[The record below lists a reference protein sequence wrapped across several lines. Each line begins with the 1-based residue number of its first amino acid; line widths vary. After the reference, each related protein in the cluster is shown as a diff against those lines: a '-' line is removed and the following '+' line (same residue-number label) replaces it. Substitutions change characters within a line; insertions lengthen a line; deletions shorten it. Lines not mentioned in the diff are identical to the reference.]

1 MGARLFRASVFSASG
16 LAALAAGPGPGLP
29 ARLAA
34 LAPEAGGVVGVGVL
48 HVESGRRA
56 ALRAGERFPMASV
69 YKVPIALAFL
79 HRVDG
84 GQAALEEEVSYG
96 AADLRPGLEHSAI
109 VERAHGG
116 SGHATARELLEAAL
130 VESDNTASDL
140 VLRLSGGPAAVMAR
154 LREVGLEGIDVSRSE
169 GQSALDYWGVAAPP
183 PAQWT
188 LAMFAR
194 LRAQATVAERRA
206 AADRFLSDPRDAATP
221 EAMATLL
228 GRLQRGELLQAETT
242 TLLLDLLARAT
253 TGPGRIKALLPRGAL
268 VAHKTGTGGDA
279 GGVNCCTNDAG
290 LVTLPDGSHLAVA
303 VFVRGSSRPLAD
315 RERAIARIARAAY
328 DQWSAPAR

>member
-1 MGARLFRASVFSASG
+1 MVDDLERLGVDHVHG
-16 LAALAAGPGPGLP
+16 VALAVGHVHARGIVPHDAAEP
-29 ARLAA
+29 ARPVLAVDVA
-34 LAPEAGGVVGVGVL
+34 RIEHGRHPRERPARRRRLARR
-48 HVESGRRA
+48 HRRDTRDGRRGRGRGRRGRSRCGHHPWPARRARA
-56 ALRAGERFPMASV
+56 AQR
-69 YKVPIALAFL
+69 
-79 HRVDG
+79 
-84 GQAALEEEVSYG
+84 
-96 AADLRPGLEHSAI
+96 RPGLEHSAI

-183 PAQWT
+183 PAQWKI
-188 LAMFAR
+188 AMFAR

-290 LVTLPDGSHLAVA
+290 LVTLPDG
-303 VFVRGSSRPLAD
+303 
-315 RERAIARIARAAY
+315 
-328 DQWSAPAR
+328 